1 MKELKWKLR
10 TFDGIDYNNI
20 NPGLLLREMLKYRG
34 IEDPESWL
42 QVSKEN
48 ENDPSLLKNIDE
60 ATNLLQSVIIGLE
73 NKPSKKIYIQVD
85 ADTDG
90 FTSSAI
96 LYEFISSI
104 SNCEIEIGIHEG
116 KEHGL
121 DLKEALASNANLIIV
136 PDASGNPEDYKTLKK
151 KNIPSIIFDHH
162 DYPEE
167 DFDTIVVNC
176 NYEPYPN
183 KSLSGAGV
191 VLKACQYFCYKYDID
206 YNFDRLY
213 ALASIGMVADVM
225 SLQELENQYIIRY
238 GLKHIKNH
246 EFFNELLKDRMGNPV
261 EVVTIKDIGWSIGP
275 NINAVIRLGSM
286 EEKQMLFNTLICPN
300 ENVNSQ
306 KRGADGEVVPRYIEM
321 CRICKNLKAKQNR
334 LVQSALKI
342 IEPEINLKHNLIY
355 YIDEENELPFE
366 LSGLIANR
374 LVSSYKRPVLLLKH
388 FHDYEDNT
396 MPDCWAGSMRSITAE
411 GFEDPRSIFNEMTGV
426 REFAGHAEA
435 CGAKIFKD
443 SFDGFLAEAYE
454 KLDKIDFDNQL
465 YTVEAVIPCRPF
477 NETLGKLFAQED
489 IWGSG
494 IEKPLMMITDIDC
507 IGAEYMGKEGQHV
520 KINTPKIDIVIFDDV
535 DLVNRL
541 KDSKN
546 YTMNAIGTISWND
559 WEDQPK
565 LQMIVDGYELIEKQG
580 NEWNVYDF

>member
-1 MKELKWKLR
+1 MKQLKWKLR
-10 TFDGIDYNNI
+10 TFSDIDYDNI

-34 IEDPESWL
+34 IEEPEAWL
-42 QVSKEN
+42 QVSQEN
-48 ENDPSLLKNIDE
+48 ENDPSLFKNIDKAIE
-60 ATNLLQSVIIGLE
+60 LLHDTLVN
-73 NKPSKKIYIQVD
+73 NKRIYLQVD

-96 LYEFISSI
+96 FYKFIESI
-104 SNCEIEIGIHEG
+104 SNCEIKIGLHEG

-121 DLKEALASNANLIIV
+121 DLKEALSNEPDLILV
-136 PDASGNPEDYKTLKK
+136 PDASGNPEDYKALNK
-151 KNIPSIIFDHH
+151 KNIKSIIFDHH
-162 DYPEE
+162 DYPES
-167 DFDTIVVNC
+167 DFDTIVINC

-183 KSLSGAGV
+183 PCLSGAGV
-191 VLKACQYFCYKYDID
+191 VLRVCQYYCTKYQID
-206 YNFDRLY
+206 YDFDELY

-238 GLKHIKNH
+238 GLRFIKNH
-246 EFFNELLKDRMGNPV
+246 TFFNELLKDRMGNPV

-286 EEKQMLFNTLICPN
+286 EEKQMLFDTLIYPN
-300 ENVNSQ
+300 GNVNSQ
-306 KRGADGEVVPRYIEM
+306 KRGADGEVVARYIEM

-355 YIDEENELPFE
+355 YIDEANELPFE

-374 LVSSYKRPVLLLKH
+374 LLSSYKRPVLLLKH
-388 FHDYEDNT
+388 FHDYEDSS

-411 GFEDPRSIFNEMTGV
+411 GFEDPRAIFNNMTGV

-443 SFDGFLAEAYE
+443 SFDSFIADAYE
-454 KLDKIDFDNQL
+454 TLDKIDFDNQL
-465 YTVEAVIPCRPF
+465 YTVEASVPCRPF
-477 NETLGKLFAQED
+477 NETLGKIFAAED

-494 IEKPLMMITDIDC
+494 IEKPLMHIYNIDC
-507 IGAEYMGKEGQHV
+507 IGAEYMGKEGQHI
-520 KINTPKIDIVIFDDV
+520 KIVTPNIDIVIFDDNE
-535 DLVNRL
+535 LVNTF
-541 KDSKN
+541 KQSKK
-546 YTMNAIGTISWND
+546 YTMEAVGEISWND

-565 LQMIVDGYELIEKQG
+565 LQMIVSGYELKEKIDDG
-580 NEWNVYDF
+580 WSIYDF